1 MDLIIKNGKIVDG
14 TGNPWYKADIG
25 IENGKIVKIG
35 HINKN
40 QAEKPSID
48 ANGLIISP
56 GFIDIHSHA
65 DATNFINPRQESTI
79 RQGITTH
86 IAGNCGYGLAP
97 INPERKD
104 LVVKYLGDIVSS
116 SDLLQIEWKTFNEYL
131 NKVEQF
137 GIASNMKFLVGH
149 GVIRIAAM
157 GFENRAPNES
167 ELDIMKNHV
176 REAMESGALGLST
189 GLLYPPGIFAK
200 TDEII
205 ALCNVVAD
213 FNGYYFSH
221 IRSYG
226 GQLMKSIKEAIKI
239 GEKSGTRVQIS
250 HISVFGKPF
259 WGSSDRVLQLLE
271 KARAK
276 GIEVNTD
283 LHPYDSVMTDLM
295 ILLPPW
301 AYEGGKVKT
310 LERLRTPQMRE
321 KIKQEQINGPEN
333 RDDWPEWA
341 PVDLIGWD
349 NILVTLLKS
358 EKYRHYEGKSIK
370 EISESENTDVFNALY
385 DLLIEEQV
393 EANMIIT
400 HLRGEEDII
409 NFMKSPLAAFETDA
423 TPTAPYGILSQGEP
437 HPRGYGAYP
446 KVLGEYVREKNVLSL
461 EAAIRKCSSLPAQMT
476 GIWDRGIL
484 REKFWADIVIF
495 NPDTIID
502 KATYANPHQYPKG
515 IDYVIINGVI
525 VINKGKHTEKLP
537 GMVLRHQ

>member
-1 MDLIIKNGKIVDG
+1 MNLVIKDGKIVDG

-35 HINKN
+35 QLNDINS
-40 QAEKPSID
+40 EILID
-48 ANGLIISP
+48 AKGFIVSP

-65 DATNFINPRQESTI
+65 DATNFINPKQESTI

-97 INPERKD
+97 INPVRKD
-104 LVVKYLGDIVSS
+104 LVVKYLGDIVAS
-116 SDLLQIEWKTFNEYL
+116 SDQLKIEWETFNEYL
-131 NKVEQF
+131 SKVQES
-137 GIASNMKFLVGH
+137 GIASNMMFLVGH

-157 GFENRAPNES
+157 GFENRDPTKS
-167 ELDIMKNHV
+167 ELEKMKNYV
-176 REAMESGALGLST
+176 RESMESGALGLST

-200 TDEII
+200 TEEII
-205 ALCNVVAD
+205 ALCEIVAEY
-213 FNGYYFSH
+213 NGYYFSH

-226 GQLMKSIKEAIKI
+226 GQLMKSLKEAIKI

-271 KARAK
+271 KSRAK

-301 AYEGGKVKT
+301 AYEGGKAKT
-310 LERLRTPQMRE
+310 LERLKDPEIRE
-321 KIKQEQINGPEN
+321 KIKHQQINGPEN
-333 RDDWPEWA
+333 RDEWPEWA
-341 PVDLIGWD
+341 PIDLIGWD
-349 NILVTLLKS
+349 NILVILLKS
-358 EKYRHYEGKSIK
+358 EKYKKYEGKSIK
-370 EISESENTDVFNALY
+370 DIADAENKDIYYALY
-385 DLLIEEQV
+385 DLLVEERA

-423 TPTAPYGILSQGEP
+423 TPTAPYGELSKGKP
-437 HPRGYGAYP
+437 HPRGYGTYP
-446 KVLGEYVREKNVLSL
+446 KILGEYVREKSIINL
-461 EAAIRKCSSLPAQMT
+461 EDAIRKSSSLPAQMV
-476 GIWDRGIL
+476 GIMDRGIL
-484 REKFWADIVIF
+484 KQQFWADIVIF
-495 NPDTIID
+495 NPNTIID
-502 KATYANPHQYPKG
+502 KATYTNPHQYPEG
-515 IDYVIINGVI
+515 IEYVIINGEI
-525 VINKGKHTEKLP
+525 VIEKGNHTEKLP
-537 GMVLRHQ
+537 GRVLRHQ